1 MKCDDFKFE
10 YTVAPN
16 EIGAE
21 AQNHQLSCAE
31 CKSFVEQQGKFEQ
44 QLEGVINCTVRDDLR
59 HSLRDHVI
67 RHKPV
72 FWGFPKVSIALA
84 ASLLMAVGIV
94 SINQAPN
101 QGSTQYS
108 ALPIDQLVVEHFEH
122 DGITSTNVSHQL
134 DPQQLAQVS
143 KQFGVRVTLADDIS
157 FAEKCPIG
165 DSYGLHMVY
174 QYHDQPVT
182 VIYMPEITLRGTL
195 PFQYAGLHGWVK
207 PLKNGSIA
215 VLGGSTIEIPAEEFA
230 DEAIEW
236 L

>member
-21 AQNHQLSCAE
+21 AIRHQQSCADCE
-31 CKSFVEQQGKFEQ
+31 SFVEQQCAFEQ
-44 QLEGVINCTVRDDLR
+44 QLTGVINCDVPDGLR
-59 HSLRDHVI
+59 HSLREHVI
-67 RHKPV
+67 THKPLL
-72 FWGFPKVSIALA
+72 WRFPKASIALA

-94 SINQAPN
+94 SINRAPN
-101 QGSTQYS
+101 QHSV
-108 ALPIDQLVVEHFEH
+108 LPIDQLVVEHFAH
-122 DGITSTNVSHQL
+122 DGAVSTKVSHQL
-134 DPQQLAQVS
+134 NPQQLAQVS
-143 KQFGVRVTLADDIS
+143 KQFGVRVKFADQIS

-174 QYHDQPVT
+174 QYQEQPVT
-182 VIYMPEITLRGTL
+182 IIYMPEITLDATI
-195 PFQYAGLHGWVK
+195 PFHYAGLHGWVK

-215 VLGGSTIEIPAEEFA
+215 VLGGSTIDLPKEGFA
-230 DEAIEW
+230 GDAIEW

>member
-16 EIGAE
+16 EIGVE
-21 AQNHQLSCAE
+21 AHKHQLSCAE
-31 CKSFVEQQGKFEQ
+31 CQSFVEQQGKFEQ
-44 QLEGVINCTVRDDLR
+44 KLEGVINCTVPDGLR
-59 HSLRDHVI
+59 HSLRDHVA
-67 RHKPV
+67 RHKSV
-72 FWGFPKVSIALA
+72 FRVFPTVSIALA

-94 SINQAPN
+94 SINLISN
-101 QGSTQYS
+101 QDSTQYS
-108 ALPIDQLVVEHFEH
+108 ALPIDQLVIEHFEH
-122 DGITSTNVSHQL
+122 DGVSSTNVSHQL
-134 DPQQLAQVS
+134 DPQQLTQVA
-143 KQFGVRVTLADDIS
+143 KQFGVRVKLADAIS

-182 VIYMPEITLRGTL
+182 VIYMPEITLGATL

-215 VLGGSTIEIPAEEFA
+215 VLGGSTTEIPAEEFA
-230 DEAIEW
+230 DNAIEW

>member
-21 AQNHQLSCAE
+21 ASKHQLSCVE
-31 CKSFVEQQGKFEQ
+31 CESFVEQQDKFEL
-44 QLEGVINCTVRDDLR
+44 QLEGVINCTVPDGLR
-59 HSLRDHVI
+59 HSLRDHVV

-72 FWGFPKVSIALA
+72 LGRFPKTSIALA

-94 SINQAPN
+94 GINLTSN
-101 QGSTQYS
+101 QGSSQYS

-122 DGITSTNVSHQL
+122 DGASSMNVSHQL

-143 KQFGVRVTLADDIS
+143 QQFGVRVKLADDIS

-182 VIYMPEITLRGTL
+182 VIYMPEITLKATL
-195 PFQYAGLHGWVK
+195 PFQYAGLHGWIK

-215 VLGGSTIEIPAEEFA
+215 VLGGSTIEIPEEEFA
-230 DEAIEW
+230 DNAIEW